1 MNTFKFI
8 GKDRHR
14 IAIDGD
20 GVTTLVLLSGCPLSC
35 AYCINKHIL
44 NNNNAD
50 KIYEITPEE
59 LWEQVEIDYCYF
71 IATGGGITFGGG
83 EPLLQSKAIKEFS
96 NIIPNDININIET
109 SLNVEQQSL
118 EDVINIVKL
127 FIIDI
132 KDIDSDIYK
141 RYTSKDNINVINNL
155 KYIAKMNKQG
165 NCIIR
170 LPLIPNYNSTENINS
185 SINWL
190 KSIGFQRFN
199 KFNYIIQ
206 DYM

>member
-20 GVTTLVLLSGCPLSC
+20 GVTTLVLLSDCPLSC
-35 AYCINKHIL
+35 HYCINKHIL

-50 KIYEITPEE
+50 KIYKVAPEE
-59 LWEQVEIDYCYF
+59 LWRQVEIDYCYF

-83 EPLLQSKAIKEFS
+83 EPLLQSKTIKEFS

-109 SLNVEQQSL
+109 SLNIEQQSL

-141 RYTSKDNINVINNL
+141 RYTSKDNVNVINNL
-155 KYIAKMNKQG
+155 KYIAKMNKQN

-199 KFNYIIQ
+199 KFNYIIR
-206 DYM
+206 DYI